1 MPRTTDDALDLG
13 AFKWEL
19 MNARRAEG
27 DARRREAAARGRQ
40 HHAQAQLY
48 RAQLA
53 YESREAEAASL
64 SKQLRDGEMAHRREA
79 AALREASNSCVPIA
93 QLQVRGRLPRSSPTP
108 LPHFPLLT
116 PCIPYAMQAQSKKL
130 EQHAQRSAK
139 AARDA
144 ATHSKEREALITELA
159 AAHARD
165 ADQRALI
172 TAIAD
177 ADKVRAHRS
186 LVEPPPKSAAV
197 ADDVHKAI
205 TAAGEND
212 GGVANLAELSEAKT
226 TLRVSELRLKRRA
239 AALEVSELRER
250 EAAQVTGCRC
260 HRHRHCH
267 RHLRHHSPPPPPQP
281 SAGGARR
288 SGGTRGGA
296 RPLRGREGERRAR
309 GEARGRGVVDG
320 GGRGSRR
327 RGGAR
332 RTSGA
337 ARDAHPAAEAR
348 RCFGEHGQRRPPPRA
363 DGRHDADAR
372 SRWRRR
378 RAGGGGGGGGCGG
391 GACGARGDGPA
402 ARGA

>member
-197 ADDVHKAI
+197 ADDVHRAI

-250 EAAQVTGCRC
+250 EAAQVNDCRC
-260 HRHRHCH
+260 HCHHHRHYH
-267 RHLRHHSPPPPPQP
+267 RHYHHHATTTASLHHSPPPPPQP

-327 RGGAR
+327 
-332 RTSGA
+332 
-337 ARDAHPAAEAR
+337 
-348 RCFGEHGQRRPPPRA
+348 
-363 DGRHDADAR
+363 
-372 SRWRRR
+372 
-378 RAGGGGGGGGCGG
+378 
-391 GACGARGDGPA
+391 
-402 ARGA
+402 